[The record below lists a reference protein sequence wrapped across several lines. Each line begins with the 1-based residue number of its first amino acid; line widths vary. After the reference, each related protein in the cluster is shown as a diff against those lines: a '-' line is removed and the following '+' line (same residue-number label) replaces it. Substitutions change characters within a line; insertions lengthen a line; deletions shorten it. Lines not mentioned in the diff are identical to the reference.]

1 MLIIHSCSIIMISKI
16 NMRDLKK
23 NAKTILI
30 NLTHKWIAF
39 SDNFN

>member
-23 NAKTILI
+23 KMQ
-30 NLTHKWIAF
+30 KQF
-39 SDNFN
+39 S